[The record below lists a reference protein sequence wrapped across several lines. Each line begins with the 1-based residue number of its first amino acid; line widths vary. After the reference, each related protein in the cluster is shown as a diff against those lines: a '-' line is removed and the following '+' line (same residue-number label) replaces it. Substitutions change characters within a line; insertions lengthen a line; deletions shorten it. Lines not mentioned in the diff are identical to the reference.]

1 MKGMEL
7 PISTLVIIIVC
18 IAVLLAVIMFFFG
31 GYTPGSK
38 AVNLETARSV
48 ACQKL
53 ASMNCGSTITAE
65 SIQVEDFDANKDG
78 NNNPGS
84 GVSDC
89 NPSPPVQGDNLLML
103 CKCFYG
109 ISVSN
114 PPTAA
119 QENTCKNQVCNCG

>member
-31 GYTPGSK
+31 GYAQGSK

-53 ASMNCGSTITAE
+53 ASMNCDPNINPA
-65 SIQVEDFDANKDG
+65 SIQVVDFDADKDG
-78 NNNPGS
+78 QTNNPGS
-84 GVSDC
+84 GATGPCDTTSR
-89 NPSPPVQGDNLLML
+89 GDNLAML
-103 CKCFYG
+103 CVCYYG
-109 ISVSN
+109 IAITGPADPVGN
-114 PPTAA
+114 PK
-119 QENTCKNQVCNCG
+119 CKKQVCNCG